1 MGRGSTFHDDETSAK
16 TLDKRGQSMQRQSRV
31 EKEGEEPTQVWLS
44 RCERCG
50 ERLCTQ
56 LCPSKCG
63 LQICLGLF
71 KKKKKTDLWVSLVVQ
86 WVRILLP
93 MQGTQLRSLAQEN
106 STCHWA
112 IKPVCRNY

>member
-71 KKKKKTDLWVSLVVQ
+71 KKKKKKN
-86 WVRILLP
+86 
-93 MQGTQLRSLAQEN
+93 RSLGFPGG
-106 STCHWA
+106 
-112 IKPVCRNY
+112 PVGKNPPANAGDTASIPGPGKFHMPLGN

>member
-1 MGRGSTFHDDETSAK
+1 MVDGKGSTFHDDETSAK
-16 TLDKRGQSMQRQSRV
+16 TLDKRGQSAQRQSRM

-44 RCERCG
+44 MCERCG

-63 LQICLGLF
+63 LQICLGLC
-71 KKKKKTDLWVSLVVQ
+71 KNTHPWVSLVVQ
-86 WVRILLP
+86 WVRLLLP
-93 MQGTQLRSLAQEN
+93 MQGTQLRSLVQEN

-112 IKPVCRNY
+112 TKPMWHNY